1 MIMYHGS
8 NHSFTRI
15 LSAREC
21 GNINPGEKGRE
32 AFTDVVFLTTSF
44 SKACT
49 YGKYVYVVEVEE
61 PLVYADLLQGK
72 KAKCT
77 SRDVYVAPSNRCRVI
92 ARYIKEGRRHGG
104 FFYECLV

>member
-1 MIMYHGS
+1 MILYHGS
-8 NHSFTRI
+8 NHSFSRI
-15 LSAREC
+15 LSASEC
-21 GNINPGEKGRE
+21 GHINPGEKGRE

-49 YGKYVYVVEVEE
+49 YGKYVYVVEVED
-61 PLVYADLLQGK
+61 PQVYADLLKNK

-77 SRDVYVAPSNRCRVI
+77 SRKIYVAPSSGCRVL

-104 FFYECLV
+104 FFFECLV

>member
-1 MIMYHGS
+1 
-8 NHSFTRI
+8 

-21 GNINPGEKGRE
+21 GNINPGEPQRT

-44 SKACT
+44 SIACT
-49 YGKYVYVVEVEE
+49 YGKYVYVIEVEE
-61 PLVYADLLQGK
+61 PLVYADLLPPK

-77 SRDVYVAPSNRCRVI
+77 SREIYVAPSNRCRVL

>member
-1 MIMYHGS
+1 MILYHGS

-21 GNINPGEKGRE
+21 GNINKGEPQRT

-44 SKACT
+44 SMACS
-49 YGKYVYVVEVEE
+49 YGKYVYVIEVED
-61 PLVYADLLQGK
+61 PQVYADLLKGK
-72 KAKCT
+72 KAMSV
-77 SRDVYVAPSNRCRVI
+77 SREIFVAPSNRCRVL